1 MQLLNCCVMVSF
13 IAKRH
18 VAWFYRTRHPD
29 RAIPQRRVLPLIGR
43 HLPEEEASSTPAAKP
58 DKATAPASAKAVALP
73 GVHCLQHEKSME
85 LMNVAVV
92 VAVVLVAADVRA
104 PHGAQPLLSLS
115 PRGVVVLANEGDAMR
130 LVDAVLG
137 AVPGDAHRVVAL
149 SSDT

>member
-43 HLPEEEASSTPAAKP
+43 HLPEEEAFS
-58 DKATAPASAKAVALP
+58 APASAKAVALP

-92 VAVVLVAADVRA
+92 IAVVLVAAYVRA

-115 PRGVVVLANEGDAMR
+115 PRGVVVLANECDAMR

-137 AVPGDAHRVVAL
+137 AVPGDAHGVVAL

>member
-1 MQLLNCCVMVSF
+1 MLLGF
-13 IAKRH
+13 
-18 VAWFYRTRHPD
+18 TRHPD

-43 HLPEEEASSTPAAKP
+43 HLPEEEAFS
-58 DKATAPASAKAVALP
+58 APASAKAVALP

-85 LMNVAVV
+85 LANVAVV
-92 VAVVLVAADVRA
+92 AAVALVAADVRA
-104 PHGAQPLLSLS
+104 PHGAALW
-115 PRGVVVLANEGDAMR
+115 VVVLANEGDAMR